1 MNCLFFMFGRVFS
14 IKSDK
19 FEYNIIKTPPLK
31 NVASKNVAIIPTS
44 HHQNVANFQPNYWL
58 YYIVFKGVGNWDIA
72 IVQYRIFLYHAQIK
86 KCRLFKFGYKGKY
99 PVLGGSPIYGF
110 CGNRALLFT
119 KKSGFRSVKLWKWWC
134 RVGCRYLAARAL
146 PRFLRGV

>member
-1 MNCLFFMFGRVFS
+1 MNCLFFMFGRVLS

-86 KCRLFKFGYKGKY
+86 KNAGFSNLDIKANILYSAEAQYMASVAIEPFCLLKSPASGVLNFG
-99 PVLGGSPIYGF
+99 
-110 CGNRALLFT
+110 
-119 KKSGFRSVKLWKWWC
+119 SGDV
-134 RVGCRYLAARAL
+134 VLAAATWPRARS
-146 PRFLRGV
+146 PGA